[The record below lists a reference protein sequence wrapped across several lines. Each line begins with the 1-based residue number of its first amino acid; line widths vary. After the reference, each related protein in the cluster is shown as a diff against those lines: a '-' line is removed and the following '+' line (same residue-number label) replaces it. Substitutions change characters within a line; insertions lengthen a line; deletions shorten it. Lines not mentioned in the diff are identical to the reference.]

1 MHHVPRVPANNTH
14 VVARTSMEASVSARV
29 EGSVNAHVEGP
40 KGTEGG
46 QVFVELEEEAGG
58 LIAAADATVAD
69 ADAAIDAAFA
79 ATDDALAAVDG
90 LLGTVAHG
98 PAMDLNV
105 SVDGRFTLG
114 GDGGQEQSAHE
125 GSVSGSGSVAGSAS
139 GSGSLGGSASGS
151 ATPGSG
157 VAADGAT
164 GAGSTSAG
172 DVDASVRVRASLDVL
187 GEAEAPERLAEGDR
201 GVRATGRGEARLGA
215 LMTEGGLEVDGTR
228 TRLSDL
234 APLAET
240 HTEAAGATTL
250 RVGANVRVSGDL
262 EVDPSDPEEGRL
274 VVRVRGDE
282 PAQVRARARVRVH
295 LVVDRSSSMHRNW
308 PDVQAAARTLVE
320 RLDPRDEIQVVAYDA
335 DAEEVVPLGPVGDGR
350 AVLRAIGRISVG
362 GGTNIEAGLGAAY
375 RAAYEAPTAMPARVI
390 LLSDGV
396 PNGGAFTAA
405 ELAPMAARASAT
417 GCLTSTIGI
426 GDSFDADVL
435 RGIARSGSGGYH
447 VALDPHA
454 LAPNLATEIEKARLE
469 AAARVKVRL
478 SLGAGMQL
486 AEGQSVAALE
496 PEVRGLAAGEERR
509 FVIRVRLRG
518 DRSYAGAR
526 VRIRVRLGAGAHVHR
541 AEGTI
546 QGRSGIATV
555 RVAADADLA
564 GAVDAAA
571 AHLNN
576 GRAER
581 ASAALLAHASRYA
594 RYEADARLQ
603 VRVGAVRR
611 VAQAVR
617 VLTPETSHTS
627 RRRFALR
634 MGELASQLLR

>member
-1 MHHVPRVPANNTH
+1 M
-14 VVARTSMEASVSARV
+14 SAR
-29 EGSVNAHVEGP
+29 AEGP
-40 KGTEGG
+40 KLEGSAYAEGSAYTEGSASAEG
-46 QVFVELEEEAGG
+46 SAHHESSAGHEVFVTLEEETHATGD
-58 LIAAADATVAD
+58 LIASADAAMAAADAS
-69 ADAAIDAAFA
+69 IDAAFA

-98 PAMDLNV
+98 PSMGVNV
-105 SVDGRFTLG
+105 SVDGHVSG
-114 GDGGQEQSAHE
+114 
-125 GSVSGSGSVAGSAS
+125 GSVSGGSVGGGSAGEASWTSETGSAS
-139 GSGSLGGSASGS
+139 GGASTGGGASGEASGS
-151 ATPGSG
+151 VS
-157 VAADGAT
+157 V
-164 GAGSTSAG
+164 SA
-172 DVDASVRVRASLDVL
+172 RAELDVL
-187 GEAEAPERLAEGDR
+187 GEAEAPERLAERDR
-201 GVRATGRGEARLGA
+201 GVRGAGRASARLGA
-215 LMTEGGLEVDGTR
+215 LVTEGGLEVDGTR
-228 TRLSDL
+228 TRLADL

-240 HTEAAGATTL
+240 HTEAEGATTL
-250 RVGANVRVSGDL
+250 RVGGNVRVSGDL
-262 EVDPSDPEEGRL
+262 EVDPSDPEQGRL

-308 PDVQAAARTLVE
+308 PDVQAAAHTLVE
-320 RLDPRDEIQVVAYDA
+320 RLDPRDEIHVVAYDA

-350 AVLRAIGRISVG
+350 AVLRAIARISVG

-375 RAAYEAPTAMPARVI
+375 RAAHQAPTAMPARVI

-405 ELAPMAARASAT
+405 ELAPMAARASAA

-435 RGIARSGSGGYH
+435 RGIAQSGSGGYH
-447 VALDPHA
+447 VALDPHT
-454 LAPNLATEIEKARLE
+454 LAPSLATEIEDARLE

-486 AEGQSVAALE
+486 AEGIPAAALT

-509 FVIRVRLRG
+509 FVIRVRLSG
-518 DRSYAGAR
+518 DQSFAGAR
-526 VRIRVRLGAGAHVHR
+526 VRIRVRLGAGARIHR

-546 QGRSGIATV
+546 RGRSGIATV

-576 GRAER
+576 GRAEQ
-581 ASAALLAHASRYA
+581 ASAALLAHASRFS
-594 RYEADARLQ
+594 RYEADARLR

-611 VAQAVR
+611 VAEAIR
-617 VLTPETSHTS
+617 VLTPRTSHTG
-627 RRRFALR
+627 RRRFALA
-634 MGELASQLLR
+634 MGELASRLLR